1 MSLRSHT
8 YVSGLRWET
17 RLVITYIVFACCAVV
32 TMLNVEPV
40 AAYIVLGTLCIL
52 GTALAATLRSLLR
65 DDYLHTTPAM
75 TAVALVPPFSL
86 ATVHVGM
93 ISSWMQRVGFGVP
106 MRVGVSSLLLWSV
119 VSVGLHCSLGESALL
134 LAASITTAAL
144 RNLAPMSLYLVPW
157 VAMTLGFII
166 SMAMHP

>member
-17 RLVITYIVFACCAVV
+17 RLVITYIVFACSAVV

-40 AAYIVLGTLCIL
+40 AAYIVLGTLCIV

-65 DDYLHTTPAM
+65 DDYLHTTPAV
-75 TAVALVPPFSL
+75 TVVALVPPFG
-86 ATVHVGM
+86 A
-93 ISSWMQRVGFGVP
+93 P
-106 MRVGVSSLLLWSV
+106 MRIGVTSVLLWLV
-119 VSVGLHCSLGESALL
+119 VSVGLHCSLAESALL

-144 RNLAPMSLYLVPW
+144 RNLAPTSLYLVPW
-157 VAMTLGFII
+157 VAVTFGVII
-166 SMAMHP
+166 TRAMHP

>member
-1 MSLRSHT
+1 
-8 YVSGLRWET
+8 
-17 RLVITYIVFACCAVV
+17 
-32 TMLNVEPV
+32 
-40 AAYIVLGTLCIL
+40 
-52 GTALAATLRSLLR
+52 
-65 DDYLHTTPAM
+65 M